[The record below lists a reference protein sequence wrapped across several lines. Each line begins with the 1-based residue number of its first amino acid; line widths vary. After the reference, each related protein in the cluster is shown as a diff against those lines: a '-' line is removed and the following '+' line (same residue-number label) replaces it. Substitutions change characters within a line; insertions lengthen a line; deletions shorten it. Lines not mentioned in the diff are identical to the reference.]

1 MRILLVEDNDAQLWA
16 LAAYL
21 EGAGFT
27 VQACSHADDAL
38 QALCSDTVDAVVTD
52 YYLRRRRGCEIV
64 RAAKELRIP
73 SIVVTGEASVD
84 ELARSVNVGARY
96 LLLKPYAPE
105 ELVERIR
112 HAVWE
117 ASVKGRVY
125 AYLKKIRIQR
135 FSAGVLAAI
144 IASETVGAELL
155 GMLGV
160 IVDHS
165 LD

>member
-1 MRILLVEDNDAQLWA
+1 MRILLVEDDIAQLGL

-27 VQACSHADDAL
+27 VRPYSHADDAL
-38 QALCSDTVDAVVTD
+38 QAISSDTIDVVVTD

-64 RAAKELRIP
+64 RAAKEQKIP
-73 SIVVTGEASVD
+73 SIVVTGKADVA

-96 LLLKPYAPE
+96 LLIKPYTPE
-105 ELVERIR
+105 DLVEKIR

-125 AYLKKIRIQR
+125 FYLQKIRLQR

-144 IASETVGAELL
+144 IAAKTIGAEFFWVLCI
-155 GMLGV
+155 V
-160 IVDHS
+160 IDHC